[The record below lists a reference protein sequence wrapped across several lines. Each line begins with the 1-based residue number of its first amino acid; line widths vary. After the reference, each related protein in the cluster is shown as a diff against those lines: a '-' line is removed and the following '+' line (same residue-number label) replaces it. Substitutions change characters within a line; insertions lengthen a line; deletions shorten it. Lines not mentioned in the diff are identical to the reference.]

1 MTIEEMK
8 RKKREYG
15 YSAKELAALAG
26 VPVGTLQKILSGA
39 TKSPRRETLLKLEK
53 ILKEGIAD
61 SAGDTGSSLSPG
73 TGVPGGAY
81 PEVSR
86 EVKIVKE
93 TGPAYVFRNDGE
105 YTLKDYLALPEDR
118 RVELIDG
125 VFYDMAAPT
134 TIHQGIGG
142 FIHKQLLD
150 FALERKGPCL
160 PFMSPV
166 DVQLDEDDKTVVQ
179 PDVLIICDRS
189 KLQNGRVFGAPDF
202 LVEVLSPSTR
212 KKDMRLKLYKYANAG
227 VREYWIVDPEKKT
240 VVVYDLEHDA
250 APALYGFADKVPVLV
265 WDGQC
270 QVDFAAIYETFGFLY
285 DQ

>member
-8 RKKREYG
+8 LKKREYG

-26 VPVGTLQKILSGA
+26 IPVGTLQKILSGA
-39 TKSPRRETLLKLEK
+39 TRSPRRETLLKLERV
-53 ILKEGIAD
+53 LKDSGTEKVSAYRAD
-61 SAGDTGSSLSPG
+61 G
-73 TGVPGGAY
+73 Y
-81 PEVSR
+81 PELHE
-86 EVKIVKE
+86 EVQIVKE

-125 VFYDMAAPT
+125 VFYDMAVPT

-270 QVDFAAIYETFGFLY
+270 QVDFAAIYDLFSFLY
-285 DQ
+285 ET

>member
-8 RKKREYG
+8 LKKREYG

-26 VPVGTLQKILSGA
+26 IPVGTLQKILSGA
-39 TKSPRRETLLKLEK
+39 TRSPRRETLLKLERV
-53 ILKEGIAD
+53 LKDSGTEKVSAYRAD
-61 SAGDTGSSLSPG
+61 G
-73 TGVPGGAY
+73 Y
-81 PEVSR
+81 PELHE
-86 EVKIVKE
+86 EVQIVKE

-125 VFYDMAAPT
+125 VFYDMAVPT

-212 KKDMRLKLYKYANAG
+212 KKDMRLKLYKYADAG
-227 VREYWIVDPEKKT
+227 VREYWIIDPDSLLI
-240 VVVYDLEHDA
+240 VVYDLEHDA
-250 APALYGFADKVPVLV
+250 CPVLYNFSSQVPVKI
-265 WDGQC
+265 WNGEFS
-270 QVDFAAIYETFGFLY
+270 VDFQQVY
-285 DQ
+285 DYIKDYL